1 MQIFKKITE
10 GLRKTSKNFESGLDN
25 IFNKSKP
32 SEEILQDLEDFM
44 ISSDIGIALTEKI
57 IANVKNQKFSDKEL
71 NKNNFIKILKGEMLS
86 ILKPAE
92 RNIFNHQNSLQ
103 TILVCGVNGTGKT
116 TTIGKLCKIL
126 KNNNSKVIVGAAD
139 TFRAAAIEQ
148 IENWCK
154 KNNIDIEKSN
164 PGSDPASVAFKT
176 IEKAKNNN
184 YNFCIID
191 TAGRLHNKKNLMEEF
206 SKIIRVI
213 KKVDEQAPQ
222 KIIIVLDATTGQNA
236 LNQIEEFNKICE
248 LSGIIMTKLDGT
260 AKGGVLLTITEKYKL
275 PIFAI
280 GVGEQEDDLQPFN
293 ADNFIEAFLN
303 NGTDK

>member
-154 KNNIDIEKSN
+154 KNNIDIVKSN

-213 KKVDEQAPQ
+213 KKVDQQAPQ

-236 LNQIEEFNKICE
+236 LNQIEEFNKICK
-248 LSGIIMTKLDGT
+248 LSGIIMSKLDGT
-260 AKGGVLLTITEKYKL
+260 AKGGVLLSITEKYKL

-303 NGTDK
+303 SGTDK

>member
-10 GLRKTSKNFESGLDN
+10 GLRKTSKNFEFGLDN

-57 IANVKNQKFSDKEL
+57 IANVKNQKFSDEEL

-92 RNIFNHQNSLQ
+92 SNIFNHQNSLQ

-126 KNNNSKVIVGAAD
+126 KDNNSKVIVGAAD

-213 KKVDEQAPQ
+213 KKVDQQAPQ

-260 AKGGVLLTITEKYKL
+260 AKGGVLLTITDKYKL

-303 NGTDK
+303 NGKDK

>member
-32 SEEILQDLEDFM
+32 SNEVLQDLEDFM

-57 IANVKNQKFSDKEL
+57 ISNVKNQKFSDEEL

-92 RNIFNHQNSLQ
+92 SNIFNHQSSLQ

-154 KNNIDIEKSN
+154 KNNVDIEKSN

-236 LNQIEEFNKICE
+236 LNQIEEFKKICE

-303 NGTDK
+303 NGKDK

>member
-1 MQIFKKITE
+1 MQIFKNITE

-32 SEEILQDLEDFM
+32 SEEILQVLEDFM

-57 IANVKNQKFSDKEL
+57 IANVKNQKFSDEEL

-92 RNIFNHQNSLQ
+92 NNIFNHQNSLQ

-116 TTIGKLCKIL
+116 TTVGKLCKIL

-213 KKVDEQAPQ
+213 KKVDQQAPQ

>member
-32 SEEILQDLEDFM
+32 SDEVLQDLEDFM

-57 IANVKNQKFSDKEL
+57 ISNVKNQKFSDEEL

-92 RNIFNHQNSLQ
+92 SNIFNHQRSLQ

-154 KNNIDIEKSN
+154 KNNVDIEKSN

-176 IEKAKNNN
+176 IERAKNNN

-260 AKGGVLLTITEKYKL
+260 AKGGVLLTITEKYKYL
-275 PIFAI
+275 Y
-280 GVGEQEDDLQPFN
+280 LQ
-293 ADNFIEAFLN
+293 
-303 NGTDK
+303 